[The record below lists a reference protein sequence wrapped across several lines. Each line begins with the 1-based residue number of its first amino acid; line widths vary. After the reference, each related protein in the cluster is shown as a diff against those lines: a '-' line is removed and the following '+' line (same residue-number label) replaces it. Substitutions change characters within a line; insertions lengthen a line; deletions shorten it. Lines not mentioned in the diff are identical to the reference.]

1 MGVRSWRTGVA
12 RAAASDWDV
21 HALDVD
27 GGVELT
33 LALVGDVVGAAD
45 RLGVAA
51 VADRLQTLRHV

>member
-1 MGVRSWRTGVA
+1 
-12 RAAASDWDV
+12 V

-33 LALVGDVVGAAD
+33 LALVGDVVGAAG